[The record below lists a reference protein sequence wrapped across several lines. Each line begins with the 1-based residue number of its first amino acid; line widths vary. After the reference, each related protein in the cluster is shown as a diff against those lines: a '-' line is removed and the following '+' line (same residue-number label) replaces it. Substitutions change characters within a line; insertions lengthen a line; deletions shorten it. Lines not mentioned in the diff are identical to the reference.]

1 MTTTTE
7 AFLKGQGIPI
17 DLAKAENELTKLWG
31 PAAQRV
37 GGPELEKPN
46 VTRVVLSNLLVVG
59 RYDGLD
65 EVLLRHPSRTIILSL
80 TDDADPMVQAEVS
93 AVCHLP
99 APGQPQV
106 CSERIALFAGPAARE
121 HLPAAS
127 RSLMEPDLPVVLW
140 WSGDP
145 LANVDLFHALA
156 NDCSRVLL
164 DFPYPGV
171 SSASLAIALDR
182 KTHPYAQDLAWFKIT
197 PWRALVAQRFDPPE
211 LAAASRIRSV
221 EIHAL
226 APQAGPVPRLAAWL
240 AAWLAGQLKWEAVKR
255 QRVGSNLVTA
265 QFLDASGQPVE
276 VRLTSA
282 VDPSAS
288 TTQLAKVAIC
298 CQGAEGGA
306 KTGFEVVRPSAQS
319 REVHIKVDAC
329 GLTPLPQTVIAP
341 EISGPGRVSSALE
354 SNRDDSPYRRALPH
368 ALWLI
373 S

>member
-80 TDDADPMVQAEVS
+80 TNDADPMVQAEVS

-99 APGQPQV
+99 TPGQPQV

-121 HLPAAS
+121 YLPAAT
-127 RSLMEPDLPVVLW
+127 RSMMEPDLPAVLW

-145 LANVDLFHALA
+145 LANVDLFQALA
-156 NDCSRVLL
+156 SDCSRILL
-164 DFPYPGV
+164 DFPYPGI

-182 KTHPYAQDLAWFKIT
+182 KANPYAQDLAWFKLT
-197 PWRALVAQRFDPPE
+197 PWRALVAQRFDPPD
-211 LAAASRIRSV
+211 LGSASRIRSV
-221 EIHAL
+221 EVHAL

-240 AAWLAGQLKWEAVKR
+240 AAWLAGQLKWDAVKR

-265 QFLDASGQPVE
+265 QFSDSEGHPVD

-282 VDPSAS
+282 VEPSIGS
-288 TTQLAKVAIC
+288 VQLAKVAIRW
-298 CQGAEGGA
+298 QSAEGTST
-306 KTGFEVVRPSAQS
+306 TGFEIVRPSPQS
-319 REVHIKVDAC
+319 REVNVKVDAR
-329 GLTPLPQTVIAP
+329 GFSSLPQTVIAP
-341 EISGPGRVSSALE
+341 EINGPGRVISALE